1 MKPVQFRLT
10 TLLRLRE
17 AVRDERRLLL
27 ADALR
32 VEAALNEQAAE
43 LDRGI
48 GDARKAQLAPAGI
61 VDVDRLIAAQ
71 RYELTLEME
80 RRRLGQQQANVAKEI
95 DQRRSALVTADQDV
109 RVLEKLRDTQA
120 ERWRAEHERQQMKEM
135 DEVAGRS
142 YALEG
147 RL

>member
-1 MKPVQFRLT
+1 MKPFQFRLT

-17 AVRDERRLLL
+17 AVRDERRLQLS
-27 ADALR
+27 DALR

-43 LDRGI
+43 LERGI

-80 RRRLGQQQANVAKEI
+80 RRRLGQQQENVAKEI
-95 DQRRSALVTADQDV
+95 NVRRSALVTADQDV
-109 RVLEKLRDTQA
+109 RVLEKLRETQA

-135 DEVAGRS
+135 D
-142 YALEG
+142 
-147 RL
+147 